1 MFSRDLFVYNEETHE
16 GTYQGQRVPSVTQL
30 VGILFPLS
38 EDIPQD
44 RLENA
49 ASHGTLVHDAIAQLN
64 EYFDPHFP
72 YETNLD
78 VVIDVATK
86 IAQTKDLPE
95 LIDYVC
101 MLSAFKLKPYE
112 YEQLVF
118 LCDEEGE
125 LICYGHFDCVFE
137 PQDDIEP
144 FTTGEL
150 TMCDY
155 KTTSTFEKPKVALQE
170 SIYALAYEQMTKRV
184 IGNMIGMHLKNGAKI
199 IPLSRHDDKYIIEL
213 CKGLAKTWKEQ
224 LC

>member
-1 MFSRDLFVYNEETHE
+1 MFNRDLFVYNEETHE

-78 VVIDVATK
+78 FVIDVATK

-125 LICYGHFDCVFE
+125 LICFSHLLIG
-137 PQDDIEP
+137 
-144 FTTGEL
+144 
-150 TMCDY
+150 
-155 KTTSTFEKPKVALQE
+155 E
-170 SIYALAYEQMTKRV
+170 SINAFL
-184 IGNMIGMHLKNGAKI
+184 
-199 IPLSRHDDKYIIEL
+199 
-213 CKGLAKTWKEQ
+213 
-224 LC
+224 